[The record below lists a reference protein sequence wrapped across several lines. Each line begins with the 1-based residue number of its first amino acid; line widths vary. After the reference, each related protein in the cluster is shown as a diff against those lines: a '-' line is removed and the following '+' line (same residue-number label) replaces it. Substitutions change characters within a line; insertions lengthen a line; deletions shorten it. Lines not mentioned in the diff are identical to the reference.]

1 MAFNKNPN
9 PAPAAPAVVVPGNWE
24 KAKGFL
30 NLSVMSKDG
39 KKRKFGAVALRTSK
53 ALENQILEFL
63 EADEANLAKFAS
75 KVIID
80 YQSAA
85 MNEGSMLDLT

>member
-1 MAFNKNPN
+1 MAFNLSNT
-9 PAPAAPAVVVPGNWE
+9 APAASIAVPSNWE

-30 NLSVMSKDG
+30 NIYLPSKEG
-39 KKRKFGAVALRTSK
+39 KKRKVGSIALRTSK

-63 EADEANLAKFAS
+63 EADEANLAKFQG
-75 KVIID
+75 KVIIE

-85 MNEGSMLDLT
+85 VNEGSMFDLA